1 MLLIPK
7 CQMLLILLWT
17 IPPTALANDFV
28 LHFTGLSWLKKK
40 SSLVL
45 NTDTDL
51 LKAPMLPCTKQRKL
65 CHFASFVKRRLL
77 LSACVFLP
85 LFNSIITAIQMC
97 SSWTHQMSTQSAVM
111 VNVSSASLFCESE
124 CFMKRMWI
132 KQDNRLPP
140 IWAADPHES
149 ASSAKTQSEI
159 ILQELQ
165 GETITHPPKTAVVLF
180 RSHITAPSFS
190 QVPRGIYF
198 CVSPLFD
205 CVGLHDGKFGSDHFC
220 WMVS

>member
-7 CQMLLILLWT
+7 CQMLPILLWT
-17 IPPTALANDFV
+17 ISPTALANNFV
-28 LHFTGLSWLKKK
+28 LYFTGLSWLKKK
-40 SSLVL
+40 TIISIEYWYWFAKS
-45 NTDTDL
+45 
-51 LKAPMLPCTKQRKL
+51 PMLPCTKQRKL

-85 LFNSIITAIQMC
+85 LFNSIITAIQIC

-124 CFMKRMWI
+124 CCMKRMRI

-165 GETITHPPKTAVVLF
+165 GETITRPPKTAVVLF
-180 RSHITAPSFS
+180 RSHIMTPSLS

-198 CVSPLFD
+198 CVSLLFD
-205 CVGLHDGKFGSDHFC
+205 CVGLHDGKFGSDQFC
-220 WMVS
+220 